1 MIGGLSVSSKI
12 NNEFGVI
19 SIDNEVVSRLAGQA
33 VMECAGVVGMAAKN
47 VKDGFVQLL
56 KKENLSKGIILTPD
70 EGAIALGIHIVV
82 EYGTSI
88 PAIAETMQS
97 NIKYRVEE
105 YTGVKISRVNIFVDG
120 VRVE

>member
-1 MIGGLSVSSKI
+1 MSSKI

>member
-1 MIGGLSVSSKI
+1 MSSKI

-19 SIDNEVVSRLAGQA
+19 SIDNEVVAHLAGQA

-56 KKENLSKGIILTPD
+56 KKENLAKGIILAPD
-70 EGAIALGIHIVV
+70 EDALALSIHIIV

-88 PAIAETMQS
+88 PAITETIQS
-97 NIKYRVEE
+97 NIKYKVEE